1 MLKRKPEFLAKAMDL
16 YKVQKPDSYNL
27 PETVLMREAYLDFY
41 SKSLKAVMGSGAKG
55 DKPSVVFSKRI
66 QVEQKT
72 HNEMLKQL
80 MMTEPATH

>member
-1 MLKRKPEFLAKAMDL
+1 MKRKPEFLTKAMDL
-16 YKVQKPDSYNL
+16 YKVQKPDGYNL

-41 SKSLKAVMGSGAKG
+41 SKSLKAAMGIRREN
-55 DKPSVVFSKRI
+55 DKPFVVFSKRI
-66 QVEQKT
+66 QLEQKT